1 MLGTFFTLQ
10 RYQVKSFNMYCINH
24 NSFWFF
30 SKKEKRKKASQS
42 KEKMGKLSCQCWIVL
57 ISFLSQVLLM
67 ERKWWNKVVK
77 ALHLQSTPQ
86 ALRSTPPK
94 KLPHWASFTTL
105 QSRSGPPP
113 KAQVGGEPL
122 WAAIQELR
130 LDEKEAAF
138 CSSFARWRNFPV
150 CSDAHTGC
158 GSKQDGPHWTETV
171 GREWG
176 MCVPRRRTSHPLVLT
191 SLTSTLPLEKRS
203 PWPTASAW

>member
-42 KEKMGKLSCQCWIVL
+42 EEKMGKLSCQCWIVL

-105 QSRSGPPP
+105 QSRSGPPSKP
-113 KAQVGGEPL
+113 RWEVNPSELQSRSWDWMKRKLPFAPHLHVGGISL
-122 WAAIQELR
+122 SALMLTLGVGASRMVRTGQR
-130 LDEKEAAF
+130 L
-138 CSSFARWRNFPV
+138 
-150 CSDAHTGC
+150 
-158 GSKQDGPHWTETV
+158 
-171 GREWG
+171 
-176 MCVPRRRTSHPLVLT
+176 
-191 SLTSTLPLEKRS
+191 
-203 PWPTASAW
+203 